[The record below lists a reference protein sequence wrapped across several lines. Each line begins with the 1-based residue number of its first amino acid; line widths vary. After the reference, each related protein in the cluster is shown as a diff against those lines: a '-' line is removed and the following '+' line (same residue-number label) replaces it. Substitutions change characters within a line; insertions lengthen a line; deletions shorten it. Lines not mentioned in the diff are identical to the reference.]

1 MASSSNNEPANSR
14 GDLAI
19 AVIGCGYWGPNLA
32 RNFYRIPSCN
42 LKAVSDPDPERLADM
57 ETRFPGVACIADSS
71 KVLSDP
77 EIDAVVVATPV
88 RYHYEIAKA
97 ALVSGKHVL
106 IEKPMASSAAECE
119 ELNQIAAKNGLTLM
133 VGHTFLYSEA
143 VNVINEKIISG
154 DIGDVLYINAQRLNL
169 GLFQKDINVAWDL
182 APHDLSIILHL
193 LRDTPETINCQGNA
207 HISPHVEDVTNMS
220 LTFPGNRFATVQSS
234 WIEPRKVRQMTIVG
248 TKGMIVY
255 DDVQQL
261 EKIRIFDT
269 RVDKPPHYA
278 SFGDFHYSYHYGDSY
293 CPRLDQREPLRTQC
307 EHFLDCITKGTRPLT
322 SGEDGLR
329 IVKLLEKSAESLKAN
344 GIPISVDVIENTE
357 SASISN
363 SEPLRSLTSSKEL
376 KSWLLKFKYK
386 NFNNFKNL
394 GVASPRLVLDLKYKI
409 LKKRQVS

>member
-1 MASSSNNEPANSR
+1 MASSSNNEAANSR

-57 ETRFPGVACIADSS
+57 ETRFPGVACVADSS
-71 KVLSDP
+71 KILSDP
-77 EIDAVVVATPV
+77 EISAVVVATPV

-193 LRDTPETINCQGNA
+193 LRDTPENHQLSGQRPHIAARRGRHEYVA
-207 HISPHVEDVTNMS
+207 HIS
-220 LTFPGNRFATVQSS
+220 G
-234 WIEPRKVRQMTIVG
+234 
-248 TKGMIVY
+248 
-255 DDVQQL
+255 
-261 EKIRIFDT
+261 
-269 RVDKPPHYA
+269 
-278 SFGDFHYSYHYGDSY
+278 
-293 CPRLDQREPLRTQC
+293 
-307 EHFLDCITKGTRPLT
+307 
-322 SGEDGLR
+322 
-329 IVKLLEKSAESLKAN
+329 KLLCDRAEQLDRATQ
-344 GIPISVDVIENTE
+344 GPADDDRGHEGDDR
-357 SASISN
+357 
-363 SEPLRSLTSSKEL
+363 LRRRSTAR
-376 KSWLLKFKYK
+376 K
-386 NFNNFKNL
+386 NQDIRY
-394 GVASPRLVLDLKYKI
+394 PCR
-409 LKKRQVS
+409 

>member
-1 MASSSNNEPANSR
+1 MVSTPNNEGSNSR
-14 GDLAI
+14 EDLSI

-32 RNFYRIPSCN
+32 RNFYRIPWCK

-57 ETRFPGVACIADSS
+57 ETRFPGVACIPDSS
-71 KVLSDP
+71 KVLADP

-88 RYHYEIAKA
+88 KYHYEIAKA

-119 ELNQIAAKNGLTLM
+119 ELIEIAAKNGLTLM

-154 DIGDVLYINAQRLNL
+154 DIGNVLYINAQRLNL

-193 LRDTPETINCQGNA
+193 LRDSPETINCQGNA

-255 DDVQQL
+255 DDVEQL
-261 EKIRIFDT
+261 EKIKIFDT
-269 RVDKPPHYA
+269 RVDKPPHYESYA
-278 SFGDFHYSYHYGDSY
+278 DFLYSYHYGDSY

-307 EHFLDCITKGTRPLT
+307 EHFLDCILKKTRPLT

-329 IVKLLEKSAESLKAN
+329 IVRLLEKSAESLNASGVPVAVDPANESKAE
-344 GIPISVDVIENTE
+344 DV
-357 SASISN
+357 AK
-363 SEPLRSLTSSKEL
+363 SEPC
-376 KSWLLKFKYK
+376 
-386 NFNNFKNL
+386 
-394 GVASPRLVLDLKYKI
+394 AA
-409 LKKRQVS
+409 

>member
-1 MASSSNNEPANSR
+1 MVVTESRNPRPRSNNFNIVSSLLQNER
-14 GDLAI
+14 GDTRGELGV
-19 AVIGCGYWGPNLA
+19 AVFGCGYWGPNLA
-32 RNFYRIPSCN
+32 RNFFRIPWCD
-42 LKAVSDPDPERLADM
+42 LKAVSDPDPDRLDDM
-57 ETRFPGVACIADSS
+57 RTRFPGVACEPDSS
-71 KVLSDP
+71 KILSDP
-77 EIDAVVVATPV
+77 EIDAVVIATPV
-88 RYHYEIAKA
+88 KYHFELAKE

-119 ELNQIAAKNGLTLM
+119 ELIEIAAENGLTLM

-143 VNVINEKIISG
+143 ISVINEKITSG

-182 APHDLSIILHL
+182 APHDLSIILHF
-193 LRDTPETINCQGNA
+193 LRDSPQTINCQGNA

-269 RVDKPPHYA
+269 RVNTPPHYESYA
-278 SFGDFHYSYHYGDSY
+278 DFHYSYHYGDSY

-307 EHFLDCITKGTRPLT
+307 EHFLDCILKGTRPLT

-329 IVKLLEKSAESLKAN
+329 IVEILEKSAESLQAGGAPVELAEPN
-344 GIPISVDVIENTE
+344 QTISEAVKE
-357 SASISN
+357 SKVCA
-363 SEPLRSLTSSKEL
+363 
-376 KSWLLKFKYK
+376 
-386 NFNNFKNL
+386 
-394 GVASPRLVLDLKYKI
+394 A
-409 LKKRQVS
+409 